1 MRYVGLV
8 EPLANHVNSDLSAG
22 APLSSSSLTSGVAG
36 RYAAALHEL
45 AASAKGGAKAI
56 DAVESDLDGLQGL
69 LDQSDDLRRLVQSPA
84 FTKEAQGK
92 ALAAVLDKAGIKGLT
107 AQFIGVVADNRRLFA
122 LPGMIK
128 AFKQMAAEGRGEI
141 AAQVTSAIALTAA
154 QRKALSESLK
164 EKLGSKVTLSETVD
178 PSILGGLVVKV
189 GSRMIDTS
197 LKTKLNALKYA
208 MKEAG

>member
-1 MRYVGLV
+1 M
-8 EPLANHVNSDLSAG
+8 
-22 APLSSSSLTSGVAG
+22 SSSSLTSGVAG
-36 RYAAALHEL
+36 RYAAALYEL
-45 AASAKGGAKAI
+45 ASNAKGGAKAI

-69 LDQSDDLRRLVQSPA
+69 LDESDDLRRLVQSPA

-128 AFKQMAAEGRGEI
+128 AYKQMAAEGRGEI

-154 QRKALSESLK
+154 QRKTLSESLK